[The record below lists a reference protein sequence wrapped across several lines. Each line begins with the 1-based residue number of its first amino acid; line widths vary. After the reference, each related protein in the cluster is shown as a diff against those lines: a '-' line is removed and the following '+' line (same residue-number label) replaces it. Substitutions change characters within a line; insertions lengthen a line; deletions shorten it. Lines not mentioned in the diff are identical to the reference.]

1 MIDTSTL
8 IGLHGETVEQHM
20 GSTDGYA
27 EYLAGYEA
35 ATDKLAYN
43 AGVARGEI
51 ACGGCGAKYKHPAP
65 TICNICKSPL

>member
-1 MIDTSTL
+1 MIDTSTF
-8 IGLHGETVEQHM
+8 IGLYGETVEQHM

-43 AGVARGEI
+43 ANTALGVKV
-51 ACGGCGAKYKHPAP
+51 CGRCGATYNHPAP
-65 TICNICKSPL
+65 SVCTYCKRPL